1 MDKRNLQHLW
11 PGVPLALGS
20 AFLFGATAP
29 ASKILLDDIDPQ
41 LLAGVLYLGA
51 GVGLTAIRVSQ
62 MAFGAL
68 NREAPLRATDIPWL
82 AAIVIFG
89 GVIGPLLLMMG
100 LSKTDATSGSLLLN
114 LEGLATLG
122 LAWLLF
128 REHVDRKLIFGAISI
143 MFGAVVLSW
152 NGAGFG
158 LDLGAILIAGAC
170 LAWGLDNN
178 LTLQTVVC
186 GRSCDRCH
194 QGAGGRRYQRKHC
207 LHPRRN
213 GASP

>member
-100 LSKTDATSGSLLLN
+100 LSKTDATSGVPP
-114 LEGLATLG
+114 T
-122 LAWLLF
+122 
-128 REHVDRKLIFGAISI
+128 
-143 MFGAVVLSW
+143 
-152 NGAGFG
+152 
-158 LDLGAILIAGAC
+158 
-170 LAWGLDNN
+170 
-178 LTLQTVVC
+178 Q
-186 GRSCDRCH
+186 
-194 QGAGGRRYQRKHC
+194 
-207 LHPRRN
+207 P
-213 GASP
+213 